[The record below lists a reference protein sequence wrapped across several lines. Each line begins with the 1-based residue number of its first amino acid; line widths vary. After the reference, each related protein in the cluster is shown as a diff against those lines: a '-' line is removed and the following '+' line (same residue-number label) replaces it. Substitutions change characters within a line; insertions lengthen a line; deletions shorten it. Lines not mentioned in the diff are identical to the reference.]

1 MSKIHQTVVD
11 EILDNRP
18 FHDACEAAF
27 KEAGYE
33 IELPF
38 RKTQAA
44 VSTKIAKPVDDWY
57 KVPADMIVLAGDEF
71 LSGGCYDWEPCRT
84 FVGQTYMTHSI
95 LNVRRRIVDGCIQF
109 HGVIL
114 EGDEFKVPTGSNV
127 WQKVGDSVGH
137 HTNEYS
143 KSIFRRRVV

>member
-38 RKTQAA
+38 RKTQEA
-44 VSTKIAKPVDDWY
+44 VAPKIAKPVDDWY
-57 KVPADMIVLAGDEF
+57 KVPADMIVLVGDEF
-71 LSGGCYDWEPCRT
+71 IVDGFPNWEECIT
-84 FVGQTYMTHSI
+84 SVGKTYINHKIMDI
-95 LNVRRRIVDGCIQF
+95 RRRIVDGCIQF
-109 HGVIL
+109 QGIIL
-114 EGDEFKVPTGSNV
+114 DGDEFKVPTGSNV
-127 WQKVGDSVGH
+127 WQKVGDSVGN
-137 HTNEYS
+137 HTKEYT